1 MIITVAAYAQDDVLV
16 VASLSACS
24 VMISRSLSLYISSI
38 LAPARSFKTH
48 GRKIR
53 VISKN
58 LLPTPTHD
66 ERTCHQPHLY
76 CKLHTNQTQQLTHA
90 HYPHHDVLA
99 LLPLDQ
105 PPMSTTLLLASLSRV
120 ERHGCRLQYSTVN
133 RLQVQTHKKHAMLH
147 CHCHE
152 YAAIIRRYYY
162 STGNNVS
169 YINCNSNSDHYE
181 KLASIYISCL
191 YPHHTSQSVNFMC
204 WRMDDGDA
212 IRFR

>member
-1 MIITVAAYAQDDVLV
+1 
-16 VASLSACS
+16 
-24 VMISRSLSLYISSI
+24 MISKICFRLRHTMKE
-38 LAPARSFKTH
+38 LAT
-48 GRKIR
+48 
-53 VISKN
+53 N
-58 LLPTPTHD
+58 LTTANCTQNKHNNSPTH
-66 ERTCHQPHLY
+66 TTLIMMYLY
-76 CKLHTNQTQQLTHA
+76 YLN
-90 HYPHHDVLA
+90 
-99 LLPLDQ
+99 Q